1 MSSPSLDT
9 IKKKMAQMKNDKDMA
24 IQRAEEN
31 EQRAIE
37 LEDAIRVAENEHNGL
52 LKNITSLDLTVDT
65 AAEQLTETTVKLE
78 EANKNTANSELEI
91 SALQRRIYLITEDL
105 SKVGERLKVMS
116 EQFTDKSKLADESEK
131 ARGKFESLGFEND
144 EKMSVLE
151 KQVSEALAVAAD
163 ADKRFDETNRRLA
176 IMEVDLERAE
186 DRAEIAETKTLELE
200 EELKVVGN
208 NMKILEASEQEA
220 IQREE
225 SYAEQIKE
233 CTTRLKEAEQ
243 RAETGE
249 RTMAKLQAEVDRLEE
264 ELQEGK
270 DKYKDMSD
278 ELEQTL
284 NDLQATA

>member
-37 LEDAIRVAENEHNGL
+37 LEEAIRVAENEHNGL

-65 AAEQLTETTVKLE
+65 AAEQLTETTAKLE

-91 SALQRRIYLITEDL
+91 SALQRRVYLITEDL
-105 SKVGERLKVMS
+105 AKTQERLKVMC
-116 EQFTDKSKLADESEK
+116 EQLTDKTKLADESEK

-151 KQVSEALAVAAD
+151 KQVGEALAVAAD

>member
-1 MSSPSLDT
+1 MATPSMDS
-9 IKKKMAQMKNDKDMA
+9 IKKKMSSMKNEKDAA

-37 LEDAIRVAENEHNGL
+37 LEEAIKAAEEDHNSL
-52 LKNITSLDLTVDT
+52 LKKITALDLEVDK
-65 AAEQLTETTVKLE
+65 ASEQLADVTTKLE
-78 EANKNTANSELEI
+78 AANKQSADSELEI
-91 SALQRRIYLITEDL
+91 SALQRRIFLITEDHA
-105 SKVGERLKVMS
+105 KTEERLKAIS
-116 EQFTDKSKLADESEK
+116 EQLAEKSKQADESENGRK
-131 ARGKFESLGFEND
+131 KFESLGFEND
-144 EKMSVLE
+144 EKIALLE
-151 KQVSEALAVAAD
+151 KQLAEALLIAAD

-176 IMEVDLERAE
+176 IMEVDLERTE
-186 DRAEIAETKTLELE
+186 DRAEAAETKILELE

-208 NMKILEASEQEA
+208 NMKALEISEQEA

-243 RAETGE
+243 RADLGE
-249 RTMAKLQAEVDRLEE
+249 RTMAKLQKEVDRLEE
-264 ELQEGK
+264 ELLEEK

-284 NDLQATA
+284 NDLQAF

>member
-1 MSSPSLDT
+1 
-9 IKKKMAQMKNDKDMA
+9 MKNEKDAA

-37 LEDAIRVAENEHNGL
+37 LEEAIKAAEEDHNSL
-52 LKNITSLDLTVDT
+52 LKKITALDLEVDK
-65 AAEQLTETTVKLE
+65 ASEQLADVTTKLE
-78 EANKNTANSELEI
+78 AANKQSADSELEI
-91 SALQRRIYLITEDL
+91 SALQRRIFLITEDHA
-105 SKVGERLKVMS
+105 KTEERLKQIS
-116 EQFTDKSKLADESEK
+116 EQLAEKSKQADESENGRK
-131 ARGKFESLGFEND
+131 KFESLGFEND
-144 EKMSVLE
+144 EKIALLE
-151 KQVSEALAVAAD
+151 KQLAEALLIAAD

-176 IMEVDLERAE
+176 IMEVDLERTE
-186 DRAEIAETKTLELE
+186 DRAEAAETKILELE

-208 NMKILEASEQEA
+208 NMKALEISEQEA

-243 RAETGE
+243 RADLGE
-249 RTMAKLQAEVDRLEE
+249 RTMAKLQKEVDRLEE
-264 ELQEGK
+264 ELLEEK

-284 NDLQATA
+284 NDLQAF

>member
-1 MSSPSLDT
+1 MSTPSMDS
-9 IKKKMAQMKNDKDMA
+9 IKKKMAAMKNDRDQA
-24 IQRAEEN
+24 IERAEQN

-37 LEDAIRVAENEHNGL
+37 LEDAIRVAENDHNGL
-52 LKNITSLDLTVDT
+52 LKQITSLDLTVDT
-65 AAEQLTETTVKLE
+65 ATEQLTDTTTKLE
-78 EANKNTANSELEI
+78 AANKQSADSELEI
-91 SALQRRIYLITEDL
+91 SALQRRVYLISEDL
-105 SKVGERLKVMS
+105 VKVQERLKVMS
-116 EQFTDKSKLADESEK
+116 EQLTDKTKLADESEK
-131 ARGKFESLGFEND
+131 ARAKFESLGYEND

-151 KQVSEALAVAAD
+151 KQVSEALLVAAD

-186 DRAEIAETKTLELE
+186 DRAEVAETKTLELE
-200 EELKVVGN
+200 EELKVVSN
-208 NMKILEASEQEA
+208 NMKILEMSEQEA
-220 IQREE
+220 IAREE

-243 RAETGE
+243 RAEMGE
-249 RTMAKLQAEVDRLEE
+249 RTMAKLQNEVDRLEE

-284 NDLQATA
+284 NDLQASA

>member
-1 MSSPSLDT
+1 MATPSMDS
-9 IKKKMAQMKNDKDMA
+9 IKKKMSSMKNEKDAA

-37 LEDAIRVAENEHNGL
+37 LEEAIKAAEEDHNSL
-52 LKNITSLDLTVDT
+52 LKKITALDLEVDK
-65 AAEQLTETTVKLE
+65 ASEQLADVTTKLE
-78 EANKNTANSELEI
+78 AANKQSADSELEI
-91 SALQRRIYLITEDL
+91 SALQRRIFLITEDHA
-105 SKVGERLKVMS
+105 KTEERLKQIS
-116 EQFTDKSKLADESEK
+116 EQLAEKSKQADESENGRK
-131 ARGKFESLGFEND
+131 KFESLGFEND
-144 EKMSVLE
+144 EKIALLE
-151 KQVSEALAVAAD
+151 KQLAEALLIAAD

-176 IMEVDLERAE
+176 IMEVDLERTE
-186 DRAEIAETKTLELE
+186 DRAEAAETKILELE

-208 NMKILEASEQEA
+208 NMKALEISEQEA

-243 RAETGE
+243 RADLGE
-249 RTMAKLQAEVDRLEE
+249 RTMAKLQKEVDRLEE
-264 ELQEGK
+264 ELLEEK

-284 NDLQATA
+284 NDLQAF

>member
-1 MSSPSLDT
+1 MATPSMDS
-9 IKKKMAQMKNDKDMA
+9 IKKKMASMKNEKDAA

-37 LEDAIRVAENEHNGL
+37 LEEAIKAAEEDHNSL
-52 LKNITSLDLTVDT
+52 LKKITALDLEVDK
-65 AAEQLTETTVKLE
+65 ASEQLADVTTKLE
-78 EANKNTANSELEI
+78 AANKQSADSELEI
-91 SALQRRIYLITEDL
+91 SALQRRIFLITEDHA
-105 SKVGERLKVMS
+105 KTEERLKQIS
-116 EQFTDKSKLADESEK
+116 EQLAEKSKQADESENGRK
-131 ARGKFESLGFEND
+131 KFESLGFEND
-144 EKMSVLE
+144 EKIALLE
-151 KQVSEALAVAAD
+151 KQLAEALLIAAD

-176 IMEVDLERAE
+176 IMEVDLERTE
-186 DRAEIAETKTLELE
+186 DRAEAAETKILELE

-208 NMKILEASEQEA
+208 NMKALEISEQEA

-243 RAETGE
+243 RADLGE
-249 RTMAKLQAEVDRLEE
+249 RTMAKLQKEVDRLEE
-264 ELQEGK
+264 ELLEEK

-284 NDLQATA
+284 NDLQAF

>member
-65 AAEQLTETTVKLE
+65 AAEQLTETTAKLE

-105 SKVGERLKVMS
+105 SKVEERFKVMS

-284 NDLQATA
+284 NDLQASA